1 MFTNASDSKPR
12 PVTVMVLRSR
22 IDVAGTTV
30 IVGRTIGTRPSTA
43 IGASMT
49 VRPSNT
55 SKVRRQGD
63 EAQSTTPP
71 SPAR

>member
-1 MFTNASDSKPR
+1 MLTKASGSKPR
-12 PVTVMVLRSR
+12 PVTVMVLRSS

-43 IGASMT
+43 IGVET

-55 SKVRRQGD
+55 SKVRRHGVD
-63 EAQSTTPP
+63 AQSTTPL
-71 SPAR
+71 SPAT